1 MKILRSPYI
10 AKRHWE
16 FEEAALSKTNEM
28 VKRYDDVID
37 LSIGDPDYP
46 AAVSYTHLQTQLPVY
61 FYQGIR
67 ENDDHQHGEHVGQSA
82 HDAVSYTHLDV
93 YKRQK

>member
-1 MKILRSPYI
+1 MRNPYL

-28 VKRYDDVID
+28 VKRYNDVID

-46 AAVSYTHLQTQLPVY
+46 ADKRIIDAM
-61 FYQGIR
+61 YQGGLEGHTR
-67 ENDDHQHGEHVGQSA
+67 
-82 HDAVSYTHLDV
+82 YTEFLGDEDLR
-93 YKRQK
+93 KETI

>member
-1 MKILRSPYI
+1 MRNPYL

-46 AAVSYTHLQTQLPVY
+46 ADRRILDAMYE
-61 FYQGIR
+61 QGTPSSWETR
-67 ENDDHQHGEHVGQSA
+67 TLEER
-82 HDAVSYTHLDV
+82 L
-93 YKRQK
+93 